1 MLLNLGDGVVF
12 YLENIA
18 VETLV
23 LTFKIA
29 TPLMKTT
36 VLRREKCNYTIIFQ
50 ISEKWLVIESL
61 GRRRQAVYDLVL
73 QH

>member
-1 MLLNLGDGVVF
+1 MVLSF
-12 YLENIA
+12 IWKNIG

-29 TPLMKTT
+29 TPIDEKT

-73 QH
+73 S